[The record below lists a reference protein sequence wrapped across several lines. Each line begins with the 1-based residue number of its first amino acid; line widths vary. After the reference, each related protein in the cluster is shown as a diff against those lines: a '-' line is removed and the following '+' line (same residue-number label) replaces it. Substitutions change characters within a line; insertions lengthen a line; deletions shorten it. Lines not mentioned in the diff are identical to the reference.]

1 MNGYSKYIENLTDLH
16 QKEWINFIQEIVKII
31 FKMIGSMQRQE
42 FLKEPQ
48 IKIISF

>member
-16 QKEWINFIQEIVKII
+16 QKESINFIQEIVKII
-31 FKMIGSMQRQE
+31 FKMIGSMQRLE